1 MKKTLLTVI
10 CLSSLTASAVALANG
25 DIADMPPV
33 TTTSIYTPGFYIG
46 VQAGFGRIDEGSGYK
61 DAADWVFSYPGATST
76 TKDTSQGGFAG
87 RAFLGYSFNPY
98 FGLET
103 GYTYLTNNKYKA
115 TWVLS
120 GDTDLSEDVKFKT
133 WAWDLLAKATLP
145 LNDSWDVYA
154 KLGAAYV
161 KANSSGT
168 TDLNAGTEDID
179 SANFSKSAI
188 RPAYGLGI
196 TYKFNPNW
204 SMDLA
209 WNGIY
214 GKSKTSFNSST
225 GTISNQ
231 SNVIPTINTIML
243 GLTYNLANF

>member
-1 MKKTLLTVI
+1 
-10 CLSSLTASAVALANG
+10 LANG
-25 DIADMPPV
+25 SISDIPPV
-33 TTTSIYTPGFYIG
+33 TTTSIYNPGFYIG
-46 VQAGFGRIDEGSGYK
+46 VQAGLGRIDEGSGYK
-61 DAADWVFSYPGATST
+61 DAANWVSSYPGADTT
-76 TKDTSQGGFAG
+76 TKDTTQGGFAG

-98 FGLET
+98 FALET
-103 GYTYLTNNKYKA
+103 GYTYLTNNKYNA
-115 TWVLS
+115 TWVS
-120 GDTDLSEDVKFKT
+120 GGETDLSENVKFKT

-145 LNDSWDVYA
+145 LNDSWDIYA

-168 TDLNAGTEDID
+168 TDLNAGTEDVT
-179 SANFSKSAI
+179 SANFSNSAI

-196 TYKFNPNW
+196 TYKFNATW

-214 GKSKTSFNSST
+214 GKSKTSFSSST

-231 SNVIPTINTIML
+231 SNVIPTVNTIVL